1 MLALKSSLSVPQR
14 KVLHGRRVVRDII
27 ASGGVKTFQLN
38 NMEEFF
44 SEELGAGSEGGRVE
58 SDGSVRQF
66 NQKKTSLQ
74 ELIDYST
81 RPDYLKRLDQ
91 QNRKKKEE
99 KA

>member
-1 MLALKSSLSVPQR
+1 
-14 KVLHGRRVVRDII
+14 
-27 ASGGVKTFQLN
+27 
-38 NMEEFF
+38 MEEFF